1 MATKSQLFRPAI
13 RFNLCLVFL
22 LCFSFINAQVTDEEQ
37 VNLNKP
43 ETELPPDILWDVKA
57 YRPEAVLLKVKAI
70 DKRGRQYDVKAIQY
84 SDDTSVLDVKIL
96 MNGERIPVKLLVK
109 SGDEYYPLKGITPDG
124 TIIDI
129 KALSERGEI
138 LPVKG
143 VSKSGNVI
151 HIRAIS
157 GGTIF
162 YNIVAISPEGKFNDV
177 KGIKMLSTETEA
189 NIYGVPIFSHVKAL
203 HQNY

>member
-1 MATKSQLFRPAI
+1 MATITQLFKPLI
-13 RFNLCLVFL
+13 RIHVCLAML
-22 LCFSFINAQVTDEEQ
+22 LCFSMVNAQVTEESE
-37 VNLNKP
+37 VNPNKP

-84 SDDTSVLDVKIL
+84 SDDTSVLDVKII
-96 MNGERIPVKLLVK
+96 MKGERIPVKLIIK
-109 SGDEYYPLKGITPDG
+109 NDEQFYPLKGITPDG

-129 KALSERGEI
+129 KAISDRGEI

-143 VSKSGNVI
+143 ISKSGNVV

-177 KGIKMLSTETEA
+177 KGIKMLSTEIEA

>member
-1 MATKSQLFRPAI
+1 MATTIQLFKTCKRIHVLIAFI
-13 RFNLCLVFL
+13 F
-22 LCFSFINAQVTDEEQ
+22 CFSIASAQVTEEAH
-37 VNLNKP
+37 VNPNKP

-70 DKRGRQYDVKAIQY
+70 DKRGKQYDVKAIQY
-84 SDDTSVLDVKIL
+84 SDDASVLDVKII
-96 MNGERIPVKLLVK
+96 MNGERVPVKLLVK
-109 SGDEYYPLKGITPDG
+109 SGNEYYPLKGITPDG
-124 TIIDI
+124 NIIDI

-138 LPVKG
+138 LPIKG

-162 YNIVAISPEGKFNDV
+162 YNIVAISPEGQFNDV
-177 KGIKMLSTETEA
+177 KGVKMISSEVEA

>member
-1 MATKSQLFRPAI
+1 MATFIQLFKPLI
-13 RFNLCLVFL
+13 RIHFFIVL
-22 LCFSFINAQVTDEEQ
+22 LFSMTFVNAQVTEDAY
-37 VNLNKP
+37 VNPNKP

-84 SDDTSVLDVKIL
+84 SDDTSVLDVKVLI
-96 MNGERIPVKLLVK
+96 NDERVPVKLLIK
-109 SGDEYYPLKGITPDG
+109 SGNEYYPLKGIMPDG
-124 TIIDI
+124 TVIDI
-129 KALSERGEI
+129 KAFSERGEI

-177 KGIKMLSTETEA
+177 KGIKMLSSETEA

>member
-1 MATKSQLFRPAI
+1 MATNIQPFKSLIRINLFIA
-13 RFNLCLVFL
+13 FFLCISFL
-22 LCFSFINAQVTDEEQ
+22 NAQVTEEAY
-37 VNLNKP
+37 VNPNKP

-70 DKRGRQYDVKAIQY
+70 DKKGRQYDVKAIQY
-84 SDDTSVLDVKIL
+84 SDDTSVLDVKII
-96 MNGERIPVKLLVK
+96 MKGERIPVKLLVK
-109 SGDEYYPLKGITPDG
+109 SGDEYYPLKGIMPDG

-138 LPVKG
+138 LPIKG
-143 VSKSGNVI
+143 VSKSGNVV

-177 KGIKMLSTETEA
+177 KGIKMLSSEIEA